1 MTFYL
6 HAHFC
11 NKFITFH
18 FVQKQKPYFNCR
30 SKIVTGSSNHILQ
43 AENLFENIETLTV
56 DLLYK
61 TRTDHCYVII
71 TDKIYQS
78 ILSTN
83 LFKSVSR
90 STYLI
95 ILVPDFEDTLQPE
108 PNFLLSLM
116 QAQRS
121 GCQTFLI
128 YLANG
133 IQMERFLRFIDQL
146 V

>member
-1 MTFYL
+1 ME
-6 HAHFC
+6 
-11 NKFITFH
+11 
-18 FVQKQKPYFNCR
+18 
-30 SKIVTGSSNHILQ
+30 

-56 DLLYK
+56 DLMYK
-61 TRTDHCYVII
+61 TRTDHCFVII
-71 TDKIYQS
+71 TDKMYQS
-78 ILSTN
+78 ILTTN

-95 ILVPDFEDTLQPE
+95 ILVPDFEDTLKPE
-108 PNFLLSLM
+108 PSLIISLI

-133 IQMERFLRFIDQL
+133 IQMERFLRFVDQL
-146 V
+146 VRN

>member
-1 MTFYL
+1 M
-6 HAHFC
+6 
-11 NKFITFH
+11 
-18 FVQKQKPYFNCR
+18 
-30 SKIVTGSSNHILQ
+30 
-43 AENLFENIETLTV
+43 ENIFENIETLTV
-56 DLLYK
+56 DIMYK
-61 TRTDHCYVII
+61 TRADHCYAII
-71 TDKIYQS
+71 TDQIYQS

-83 LFKSVSR
+83 LFKSVSQ

-95 ILVPDFEDTLQPE
+95 ILVPDFADTLTPQPI
-108 PNFLLSLM
+108 FLRSLI

-133 IQMERFLRFIDQL
+133 IQTERFLRYIDQL

>member
-1 MTFYL
+1 MSPNYFLIYL
-6 HAHFC
+6 
-11 NKFITFH
+11 
-18 FVQKQKPYFNCR
+18 CR
-30 SKIVTGSSNHILQ
+30 SKVVTGSASQILQ
-43 AENLFENIETLTV
+43 MENIFENIETLTI
-56 DLLYK
+56 DIMYK
-61 TRTDHCYVII
+61 TRGNHCHTII

-83 LFKSVSR
+83 LFKSVSQ

-95 ILVPDFEDTLQPE
+95 ILVPDFADTLTPE
-108 PNFLLSLM
+108 PTFLLSLM

-121 GCQTFLI
+121 GCRTFLM

-133 IQMERFLRFIDQL
+133 IQMERFLRFVDQL

>member
-1 MTFYL
+1 M
-6 HAHFC
+6 
-11 NKFITFH
+11 
-18 FVQKQKPYFNCR
+18 
-30 SKIVTGSSNHILQ
+30 
-43 AENLFENIETLTV
+43 
-56 DLLYK
+56 YK

-71 TDKIYQS
+71 TDKMYQS

-90 STYLI
+90 STYFV
-95 ILVPDFEDTLQPE
+95 ILVPDFEDTLQPQ

-146 V
+146 VL